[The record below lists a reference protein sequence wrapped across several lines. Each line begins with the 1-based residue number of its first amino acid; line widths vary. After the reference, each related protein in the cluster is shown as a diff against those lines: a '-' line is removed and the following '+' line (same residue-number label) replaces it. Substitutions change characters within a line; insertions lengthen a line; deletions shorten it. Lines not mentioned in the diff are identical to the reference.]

1 MCPKCKTTLG
11 PAELIPILSYL
22 FQRGKCKSCK
32 ERISIRYPAVE
43 VATGVLFAANYIYFF
58 GLMNTRWDWV
68 DVVSF
73 VARLVFIGILMLIF
87 VYDLMYMEIPDQVV
101 LPGIV
106 VALVADIAQV
116 AVSFWQFRSLTES
129 LPIGK
134 YLLSNTSFINSHL
147 WEIGSPYLFGI
158 LAGLVLAAIFYVIV
172 LISQERAMGGGD
184 IKLAILLGLIL
195 PWPLLVPAMYVGF
208 IVGATVGI
216 LVLLL
221 RRGKMKTLIPLAPFL
236 VTGVWTAMYFGADLI
251 RMFSVFRL
259 Y

>member
-134 YLLSNTSFINSHL
+134 YLLSNPSFINSHF
-147 WEIGSPYLFGI
+147 WEMGSPYFFWI
-158 LAGLVLAAIFYVIV
+158 LAGVVFVGVFFVIV
-172 LISQERAMGGGD
+172 AV
-184 IKLAILLGLIL
+184 IL
-195 PWPLLVPAMYVGF
+195 
-208 IVGATVGI
+208 
-216 LVLLL
+216 
-221 RRGKMKTLIPLAPFL
+221 
-236 VTGVWTAMYFGADLI
+236 
-251 RMFSVFRL
+251 
-259 Y
+259 